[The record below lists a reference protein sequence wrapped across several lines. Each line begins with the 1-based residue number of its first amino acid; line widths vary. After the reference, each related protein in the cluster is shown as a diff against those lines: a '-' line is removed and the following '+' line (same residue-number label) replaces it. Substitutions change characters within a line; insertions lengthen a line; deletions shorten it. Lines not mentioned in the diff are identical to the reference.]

1 LKRRDFISHL
11 AAVCASP
18 VATTL
23 VTSVTSWVAFWPRA
37 AQAQNPAGPPSAGPP
52 ATGQPAA
59 SPPAA
64 GAPAASPPAADSPAA
79 DIGQIATLHGTA
91 TVTRGAPATT
101 VPLRVKDAVFKHDI
115 LATDANSTLGIT
127 FDDQTTFSLSAN
139 TRIAVDEFVYQE
151 GGAGNVASF
160 NVAVGTAAFVASLIA
175 KSGDMRINTPSS
187 TLGIRGTTGVI
198 DVPTGG
204 AAAGAGDSRIK
215 LYPDSDGH
223 VGQIEVFNR
232 QGGRLGTLT
241 QGASA
246 FTIARGPGGAF
257 RAVPFQIPPEEA
269 ARDRGVLRRLF
280 ASHAVGRRMTAER
293 IRTRSRN
300 RSGPNRRGQHDRQ
313 REHEQQH
320 SRSGGGPHG
329 SSGPHG
335 GGGPRGGGR
344 SGGRGGGRDHRR

>member
-11 AAVCASP
+11 AAVCTSP

-37 AQAQNPAGPPSAGPP
+37 ADAQNPAGPPGAGQPAAGPP
-52 ATGQPAA
+52 AAGPPAAGQPAA
-59 SPPAA
+59 D
-64 GAPAASPPAADSPAA
+64 ASAA
-79 DIGQIATLHGTA
+79 DIGQIATLHGSA
-91 TVTRGAPATT
+91 TVTRGDPAAT
-101 VPLRVKDAVFKHDI
+101 VPLRVKDPVFKHDV

-139 TRIAVDEFVYQE
+139 TRITVDEFVYQE
-151 GGAGNVASF
+151 GGGGNAAKF

-175 KSGDMRINTPSS
+175 KTGDMRINTPSS
-187 TLGIRGTTGVI
+187 TLGIRGTTGVV
-198 DVPTGG
+198 DVPAGG
-204 AAAGAGDSRIK
+204 TAAGAGDSRIK

-232 QGGRLGTLT
+232 QGGRLGSLT

-246 FTIARGPGGAF
+246 FTIARGPGGGF
-257 RAVPFQIPPEEA
+257 RAVPYQVPPEEA

-293 IRTRSRN
+293 NRTRGRN

-313 REHEQQH
+313 REREHEQQH
-320 SRSGGGPHG
+320 SHSG
-329 SSGPHG
+329 SGPHG
-335 GGGPRGGGR
+335 GGGTRGGGGGR
-344 SGGRGGGRDHRR
+344 RGGGGGGGGRGRRR